1 MARSKKDEVL
11 DRIASTATEDEKRAL
26 AEWSDKVLT
35 IYKSDSTNLTKL
47 KETATTTANFR
58 TIKPIIALIGRELSP
73 RELTELSDKLVN
85 LQQSQVALPTKLRQ
99 GTSLIAAA
107 LKDLAWDNRGLPARL
122 GISAAILTAI
132 AFGGQGAGIAALGTA
147 IGVPLWLVFGAGAAF
162 AGELYERLT
171 GKKHWVETSHTVI
184 ESKRKK

>member
-107 LKDLAWDNRGLPARL
+107 LKDLAWDRKLPLIVDTREVELSGIFSARR
-122 GISAAILTAI
+122 
-132 AFGGQGAGIAALGTA
+132 FHEEVEVQRDPDRRHPQAG
-147 IGVPLWLVFGAGAAF
+147 
-162 AGELYERLT
+162 R
-171 GKKHWVETSHTVI
+171 
-184 ESKRKK
+184 